1 MARLSVAPR
10 AKDDSKFATF
20 LDEYERRVEATPPG
34 MCAVAMQLDLLRA
47 GGCQTCGKCVPCRE
61 GIAHIETL
69 LEEVLAFDVEPDVLD
84 EIRAQATVV
93 RDTAD
98 CAIGWHA
105 AEVLLAGL
113 NTFKEEFESHVKQ
126 GQCREG
132 VAQTVPC
139 ETLCPAH
146 VNVPAYIALA
156 GSGDY
161 AGAVGMIRKDNPFPT
176 ACAFVCEHPCENRCR
191 RTLIDAPINIRGIK
205 KFAVDQLAA
214 DKVTTPA
221 PAAPTG
227 KKIAIVGGGP
237 SGLTCAY
244 FCALMGHE
252 VHVLEM
258 RKQLGGM
265 MRYGIP
271 AYRFPRERLDEDIRA
286 IVSAGNVTVHTEYRI
301 DAEGMR
307 RLSEEYDAVYV
318 AIGAQGGKTL
328 KLEGADAEGVMSAVD
343 LLTKIGDDEYPDF
356 TGKNVVVVG
365 GGNVAMDCARTSV
378 RAGAA
383 SVTVAYR
390 RRLEDM
396 TALRAEI
403 DSAMQEGVEM
413 MTLQAPD
420 HIEVENGQAV
430 ALYTQPQFIGP
441 VKRRPPGSAEG
452 GQTACA
458 RTCRRGAHRRGPRHR
473 ECAVRGGGHAG
484 RSHLLRSRRWLE
496 VGGSLDNVFVGGDC
510 QVGPKTVIIAIG
522 AGKVAARNID
532 DYLGFNHELDCGVE
546 VPPAAANWRQPCG
559 RVNIVERPARER
571 KGDFDAV
578 EVEMFTE
585 EAFQEAR
592 RCLRCDHFGCGCLT
606 REGSNMCKVTIDGV
620 AVEVPEGST
629 ILDAAKRAGVDIPT
643 LCYMARD

>member
-113 NTFKEEFESHVKQ
+113 DSFKEEFENHVKQ
-126 GQCREG
+126 GKCREG

-156 GSGDY
+156 GLGDY
-161 AGAVGMIRKDNPFPT
+161 AGAIGMIRKDNPFPT
-176 ACAFVCEHPCENRCR
+176 ACAFVCEHPCEKRCR

-214 DKVTTPA
+214 DQVPTPA

-227 KKIAIVGGGP
+227 KKVAIVGGGP

-258 RKQLGGM
+258 CKQLGGM

-286 IVSAGNVTVHTEYRI
+286 IVSAGNVTVHTECRI

-307 RLSEEYDAVYV
+307 RLSEECDAVYV

-328 KLEGADAEGVMSAVD
+328 KLDGADAEGVMSAVN
-343 LLTKIGDDEYPDF
+343 LLTKIGDGDYPDF

-441 VKRRPPGSAEG
+441 VKRGRPAPQKADKPLVRVPADVVLIAVGQDIESAPFEEAG
-452 GQTACA
+452 MQAD
-458 RTCRRGAHRRGPRHR
+458 RTYFEADDGLK
-473 ECAVRGGGHAG
+473 
-484 RSHLLRSRRWLE
+484 SM
-496 VGGSLDNVFVGGDC
+496 GSLDNVFVGGDC

-578 EVEMFTE
+578 EVEMSAE

-592 RCLRCDHFGCGCLT
+592 RCLRCDHFGCGVLD
-606 REGSNMCKVTIDGV
+606 EGRVQYV
-620 AVEVPEGST
+620 
-629 ILDAAKRAGVDIPT
+629 
-643 LCYMARD
+643 

>member
-10 AKDDSKFATF
+10 AKDDAKFATF

-69 LEEVLAFDVEPDVLD
+69 LEEVLAFDAEPDVLD

-113 NTFKEEFESHVKQ
+113 NTFKEEFENHVKQ
-126 GQCREG
+126 GKCREG

-161 AGAVGMIRKDNPFPT
+161 AEAIGMVRKDNPFPT

-214 DKVTTPA
+214 DQVPTPA

-227 KKIAIVGGGP
+227 KKVAIVGGGP

-286 IVSAGNVTVHTEYRI
+286 IVSAGNVTVHTECRI

-328 KLEGADAEGVMSAVD
+328 KLDGADAEGVMSAVD
-343 LLTKIGDDEYPDF
+343 LLTKIGDGDYPDF

-420 HIEVENGQAV
+420 HIEVENGQVV

-441 VKRRPPGSAEG
+441 VKRGRPAPQKADKPLVRVPADVVLIAVGQDIESAPFE
-452 GQTACA
+452 
-458 RTCRRGAHRRGPRHR
+458 
-473 ECAVRGGGHAG
+473 EAG
-484 RSHLLRSRRWLE
+484 MQADCTYFEADDGLKS
-496 VGGSLDNVFVGGDC
+496 VGSLDNVFVGGDC

-532 DYLGFNHELDCGVE
+532 DFLGFNHELDCGVE

-578 EVEMFTE
+578 EVEMSVE

-592 RCLRCDHFGCGCLT
+592 RCLRCDHFGCGVLD
-606 REGSNMCKVTIDGV
+606 EGRVQYV
-620 AVEVPEGST
+620 
-629 ILDAAKRAGVDIPT
+629 
-643 LCYMARD
+643 

>member
-10 AKDDSKFATF
+10 AKDDAKFATF

-69 LEEVLAFDVEPDVLD
+69 LEEVLAFDAEPDVLD

-126 GQCREG
+126 GKCREG

-161 AGAVGMIRKDNPFPT
+161 AGAIGMVRKDNPFPT

-214 DKVTTPA
+214 DQVPTPA

-227 KKIAIVGGGP
+227 KKVAIVGGGP

-286 IVSAGNVTVHTEYRI
+286 IVSAGNVTVHTECRI

-413 MTLQAPD
+413 MPLQAPD

-441 VKRRPPGSAEG
+441 VKRGRPAPQKADKPPVRVPADVVLIAVGQDIESAPFE
-452 GQTACA
+452 
-458 RTCRRGAHRRGPRHR
+458 
-473 ECAVRGGGHAG
+473 EAG
-484 RSHLLRSRRWLE
+484 MQADSTYFEADDGLKS
-496 VGGSLDNVFVGGDC
+496 VGSLDNVFVGGDC

-578 EVEMFTE
+578 EVEMSAE

-592 RCLRCDHFGCGCLT
+592 RCLRCDHFGCGVLD
-606 REGSNMCKVTIDGV
+606 EGRVQYV
-620 AVEVPEGST
+620 
-629 ILDAAKRAGVDIPT
+629 
-643 LCYMARD
+643 

>member
-10 AKDDSKFATF
+10 AKDDAKFATF

-69 LEEVLAFDVEPDVLD
+69 LEEVLAFDAEPDVLE

-113 NTFKEEFESHVKQ
+113 DAFKEEFESHVKQ
-126 GQCREG
+126 GQGREG

-161 AGAVGMIRKDNPFPT
+161 AGAIGMVRKDNPFPT

-214 DKVTTPA
+214 DKVPTPA

-286 IVSAGNVTVHTEYRI
+286 IVSAGNVTVHTECRI

-307 RLSEEYDAVYV
+307 RLSEEYDAVYM

-328 KLEGADAEGVMSAVD
+328 KLDGADAEGVMSAVD
-343 LLTKIGDDEYPDF
+343 LLTKIGDDDYPDF
-356 TGKNVVVVG
+356 TGKNVVVIG

-441 VKRRPPGSAEG
+441 VKRGRPAPQKADKPLVRVPADVVLIAVGQDIESAPFEEAG
-452 GQTACA
+452 MQAD
-458 RTCRRGAHRRGPRHR
+458 RTYFEADDGLKS
-473 ECAVRGGGHAG
+473 V
-484 RSHLLRSRRWLE
+484 
-496 VGGSLDNVFVGGDC
+496 GSLDNVFVGGDC

-578 EVEMFTE
+578 EVEMSAE

-592 RCLRCDHFGCGCLT
+592 RCLRCDHFGCGVLD
-606 REGSNMCKVTIDGV
+606 EGRVQYV
-620 AVEVPEGST
+620 
-629 ILDAAKRAGVDIPT
+629 
-643 LCYMARD
+643 

>member
-69 LEEVLAFDVEPDVLD
+69 LEEVLAFDAEPDVLE

-113 NTFKEEFESHVKQ
+113 DAFKEEFESHVKQ

-161 AGAVGMIRKDNPFPT
+161 AGAIGMIRKDNPFPT

-214 DKVTTPA
+214 DKVATPA

-286 IVSAGNVTVHTEYRI
+286 IVSAGNVTVHTECRI

-356 TGKNVVVVG
+356 TGENVVVIG

-430 ALYTQPQFIGP
+430 ALYAQPQFIGP
-441 VKRRPPGSAEG
+441 VKRGRPAPQKADKPLVRVPADVVLIAVGQDIESAPFEEAG
-452 GQTACA
+452 MQAD
-458 RTCRRGAHRRGPRHR
+458 RTYFEADDGLKS
-473 ECAVRGGGHAG
+473 V
-484 RSHLLRSRRWLE
+484 
-496 VGGSLDNVFVGGDC
+496 GSLDNVFVGGDC

-532 DYLGFNHELDCGVE
+532 DYLGVNHELDCGVE

-578 EVEMFTE
+578 EVEMSTE
-585 EAFQEAR
+585 EALQEAR
-592 RCLRCDHFGCGCLT
+592 RCLRCDHFGCGALD
-606 REGSNMCKVTIDGV
+606 EGRVQYV
-620 AVEVPEGST
+620 
-629 ILDAAKRAGVDIPT
+629 
-643 LCYMARD
+643 

>member
-10 AKDDSKFATF
+10 AKDDAKFATF

-69 LEEVLAFDVEPDVLD
+69 LEKVLAFDTEPDALD
-84 EIRAQATVV
+84 EIRAQAAVV

-113 NTFKEEFESHVKQ
+113 DTFKEEFESHVKQ
-126 GQCREG
+126 GKCREG

-161 AGAVGMIRKDNPFPT
+161 AGAIGMIRKDNPFPT

-214 DKVTTPA
+214 DQVETPA

-227 KKIAIVGGGP
+227 KKVAIVGGGP

-286 IVSAGNVTVHTEYRI
+286 IVSAGNVTVHAECRI

-328 KLEGADAEGVMSAVD
+328 KLDGADAEGVMSAVD
-343 LLTKIGDDEYPDF
+343 LLTKIGDGDYPDF

-420 HIEVENGQAV
+420 HIEVEDGRAV
-430 ALYTQPQFIGP
+430 ALHTQPQFIGP
-441 VKRRPPGSAEG
+441 VKRGRPAPQKADKPLVRVPADVVLIAVGQDIESAPFEEAG
-452 GQTACA
+452 MQAD
-458 RTCRRGAHRRGPRHR
+458 RTYF
-473 ECAVRGGGHAG
+473 EAG
-484 RSHLLRSRRWLE
+484 DGLKS
-496 VGGSLDNVFVGGDC
+496 VGSLDNVFVGGDC

-532 DYLGFNHELDCGVE
+532 DFLGFNHELDCGVE

-578 EVEMFTE
+578 EVEMSAE

-592 RCLRCDHFGCGCLT
+592 RCLRCDHFGCGVLD
-606 REGSNMCKVTIDGV
+606 EGRVQYV
-620 AVEVPEGST
+620 
-629 ILDAAKRAGVDIPT
+629 
-643 LCYMARD
+643 

>member
-10 AKDDSKFATF
+10 AKDDAKFATF

-61 GIAHIETL
+61 GIVHIETL
-69 LEEVLAFDVEPDVLD
+69 LEEVLAFDAEPDVLD
-84 EIRAQATVV
+84 EIRAQAAVV

-113 NTFKEEFESHVKQ
+113 DTFKEEFESHVKQ
-126 GQCREG
+126 GKCREG

-161 AGAVGMIRKDNPFPT
+161 AGAIGMIRKDNPFPT

-214 DKVTTPA
+214 DQVPTPA

-227 KKIAIVGGGP
+227 KKIAVVGGGP

-286 IVSAGNVTVHTEYRI
+286 IVSAGNVTVHTEVRI

-307 RLSEEYDAVYV
+307 RLSSEYDAVYV

-328 KLEGADAEGVMSAVD
+328 KLDGADAEGVMSAVD
-343 LLTKIGDDEYPDF
+343 LLTKIGDGDYPDF

-420 HIEVENGQAV
+420 HIEVEDGRAV
-430 ALYTQPQFIGP
+430 ALHTQPQFIGP
-441 VKRRPPGSAEG
+441 VKRGRPAPQKADKPLVRVPADVVLIAVGQDIESAPFEEAG
-452 GQTACA
+452 MQAD
-458 RTCRRGAHRRGPRHR
+458 RTYFEADDGLKS
-473 ECAVRGGGHAG
+473 V
-484 RSHLLRSRRWLE
+484 
-496 VGGSLDNVFVGGDC
+496 GSLDNVFVGGDC

-532 DYLGFNHELDCGVE
+532 DFLGFNHELNCGVE

-578 EVEMFTE
+578 EVEMSAE

-592 RCLRCDHFGCGCLT
+592 RCLRCDHFGCGVLD
-606 REGSNMCKVTIDGV
+606 EGRVQYV
-620 AVEVPEGST
+620 
-629 ILDAAKRAGVDIPT
+629 
-643 LCYMARD
+643 

>member
-10 AKDDSKFATF
+10 AKDDAKFATF

-69 LEEVLAFDVEPDVLD
+69 LEEVLAFDAEPDVLD

-113 NTFKEEFESHVKQ
+113 NTFIEEFESHVKQ
-126 GQCREG
+126 GKCCEG

-161 AGAVGMIRKDNPFPT
+161 AGAIGMVRKDNPFPT

-214 DKVTTPA
+214 DRAPTPA

-286 IVSAGNVTVHTEYRI
+286 IVSAGNVTVHTECRI

-343 LLTKIGDDEYPDF
+343 LLTKIGDGDYPDF

-441 VKRRPPGSAEG
+441 VKRGRPAPQKADKPLVRVPADVVLIAVGQDIESAPFEEAG
-452 GQTACA
+452 MQAD
-458 RTCRRGAHRRGPRHR
+458 RTYFEADDGLKS
-473 ECAVRGGGHAG
+473 V
-484 RSHLLRSRRWLE
+484 
-496 VGGSLDNVFVGGDC
+496 GSLDNVFVGGDC

-578 EVEMFTE
+578 EVEMSAE

-592 RCLRCDHFGCGCLT
+592 RCLRCDHFGCGVLD
-606 REGSNMCKVTIDGV
+606 EGRVQYV
-620 AVEVPEGST
+620 
-629 ILDAAKRAGVDIPT
+629 
-643 LCYMARD
+643 

>member
-61 GIAHIETL
+61 GIVHIETL
-69 LEEVLAFDVEPDVLD
+69 LEEVLAFSADSDALD

-113 NTFKEEFESHVKQ
+113 DSFKEEFESHVKQ
-126 GQCREG
+126 GKCREG
-132 VAQTVPC
+132 IAQTVPC

-161 AGAVGMIRKDNPFPT
+161 AGAIGMVRKDNPFPT
-176 ACAFVCEHPCENRCR
+176 ACAFVCEHPCEKRCR
-191 RTLIDAPINIRGIK
+191 RMLIDAPINIRGIK

-214 DKVTTPA
+214 DQVPTPA
-221 PAAPTG
+221 PAVSTG
-227 KKIAIVGGGP
+227 KKVAIVGGGP

-286 IVSAGNVTVHTEYRI
+286 IVSAGNVTVHTECRI

-356 TGKNVVVVG
+356 TGKNVVVIG

-441 VKRRPPGSAEG
+441 VKRGRPAPQKADKPLVCVPADVVLIAVGQDIESAPFEEAG
-452 GQTACA
+452 MQAD
-458 RTCRRGAHRRGPRHR
+458 RTYFEADDGLK
-473 ECAVRGGGHAG
+473 
-484 RSHLLRSRRWLE
+484 SM
-496 VGGSLDNVFVGGDC
+496 GSLDNVFVGGDC

-522 AGKVAARNID
+522 VGKVAARNID
-532 DYLGFNHELDCGVE
+532 DFLGFNHELDCGVE

-571 KGDFDAV
+571 KGDFNAV
-578 EVEMFTE
+578 EVEMSAE

-592 RCLRCDHFGCGCLT
+592 RCLRCDHFGCGVLD
-606 REGSNMCKVTIDGV
+606 EGRVQYV
-620 AVEVPEGST
+620 
-629 ILDAAKRAGVDIPT
+629 
-643 LCYMARD
+643 

>member
-10 AKDDSKFATF
+10 AKDDAKFATF

-69 LEEVLAFDVEPDVLD
+69 LEEVLAFDAEPDALD
-84 EIRAQATVV
+84 EIRAQAAVV

-113 NTFKEEFESHVKQ
+113 DTFKEEFESHVKQ
-126 GQCREG
+126 GKCREG
-132 VAQTVPC
+132 VAQTMPC

-161 AGAVGMIRKDNPFPT
+161 AGAIGMIRKDNPFPT

-191 RTLIDAPINIRGIK
+191 RMLIDAPINIRGIK

-214 DKVTTPA
+214 DQVETPA

-227 KKIAIVGGGP
+227 KRVAIVGGGP

-286 IVSAGNVTVHTEYRI
+286 IVSAGNVTVHTECRI

-328 KLEGADAEGVMSAVD
+328 KLDGADAEGVMSAVA
-343 LLTKIGDDEYPDF
+343 LLTKIGDGDYPDF

-420 HIEVENGQAV
+420 HIEVEDGRAV
-430 ALYTQPQFIGP
+430 ALCVQPQFIGP
-441 VKRRPPGSAEG
+441 VKRGRPAPQKADKPLVRVPADVVLIAVGQDIESAPFEEAG
-452 GQTACA
+452 MQAD
-458 RTCRRGAHRRGPRHR
+458 RTYFEADDGLKS
-473 ECAVRGGGHAG
+473 V
-484 RSHLLRSRRWLE
+484 
-496 VGGSLDNVFVGGDC
+496 GSLDNVFVGGDC

-578 EVEMFTE
+578 EVEMSAE

-592 RCLRCDHFGCGCLT
+592 RCLRCDHFGCGVLD
-606 REGSNMCKVTIDGV
+606 EGRVQYV
-620 AVEVPEGST
+620 
-629 ILDAAKRAGVDIPT
+629 
-643 LCYMARD
+643 

>member
-10 AKDDSKFATF
+10 AKDDAKFATF

-69 LEEVLAFDVEPDVLD
+69 LEEVLAFDAEPDVLE
-84 EIRAQATVV
+84 EIRAQAAVV

-105 AEVLLAGL
+105 VEVLLAGL
-113 NTFKEEFESHVKQ
+113 NTFKEEFESHAKQ
-126 GQCREG
+126 GKCREG

-161 AGAVGMIRKDNPFPT
+161 AGAIGMIRKDNPFPT

-214 DKVTTPA
+214 DKVPTPA

-265 MRYGIP
+265 IRYGIP

-286 IVSAGNVTVHTEYRI
+286 IVSAGNVTVHTECHV

-328 KLEGADAEGVMSAVD
+328 KLDGADAEGVMSAVD

-356 TGKNVVVVG
+356 AGKNVVVIG

-441 VKRRPPGSAEG
+441 VKRGRPAPQKADKPLVRAPADVVLIAVGQDIESAPFEEAG
-452 GQTACA
+452 MQAD
-458 RTCRRGAHRRGPRHR
+458 RTYFEADDGLKS
-473 ECAVRGGGHAG
+473 V
-484 RSHLLRSRRWLE
+484 
-496 VGGSLDNVFVGGDC
+496 GSLDNVFVGGDC

-532 DYLGFNHELDCGVE
+532 DFLGFSHELDCGVE

-578 EVEMFTE
+578 EVEMSAE

-592 RCLRCDHFGCGCLT
+592 RCLRCDHFGCGVLD
-606 REGSNMCKVTIDGV
+606 EGRVQYV
-620 AVEVPEGST
+620 
-629 ILDAAKRAGVDIPT
+629 
-643 LCYMARD
+643 

>member
-10 AKDDSKFATF
+10 AKDDAKFATF

-61 GIAHIETL
+61 GIAHMETL
-69 LEEVLAFDVEPDVLD
+69 LEEVLAFDAEPDVLD

-161 AGAVGMIRKDNPFPT
+161 AGAIGMIRKDNPFPT

-214 DKVTTPA
+214 DQVPTPA

-286 IVSAGNVTVHTEYRI
+286 IASAGNVTVHTECRI
-301 DAEGMR
+301 DAEDMR

-356 TGKNVVVVG
+356 TGKNVVVIG

-420 HIEVENGQAV
+420 HIEVEDGRAV
-430 ALYTQPQFIGP
+430 ALHTQPQFIGP
-441 VKRRPPGSAEG
+441 VKRGRPAPQKADKPSVRVPADVVLIAV
-452 GQTACA
+452 GQDIESVPFEEAGMQA
-458 RTCRRGAHRRGPRHR
+458 DRTYFEADDGLKS
-473 ECAVRGGGHAG
+473 V
-484 RSHLLRSRRWLE
+484 
-496 VGGSLDNVFVGGDC
+496 GSLDNVFVGGDC

-532 DYLGFNHELDCGVE
+532 DFLGFNHELDCGVE

-578 EVEMFTE
+578 EVEMSAE

-592 RCLRCDHFGCGCLT
+592 RCLRCDHFGCGVLD
-606 REGSNMCKVTIDGV
+606 EGRVQYV
-620 AVEVPEGST
+620 
-629 ILDAAKRAGVDIPT
+629 
-643 LCYMARD
+643 

>member
-69 LEEVLAFDVEPDVLD
+69 LEEVLAFDAEPDVLE

-113 NTFKEEFESHVKQ
+113 DTFKEEFESHVKQ

-156 GSGDY
+156 GLGDY
-161 AGAVGMIRKDNPFPT
+161 AGAIGMIRKDNPFPT
-176 ACAFVCEHPCENRCR
+176 ACAFVCERPCEKRCR

-214 DKVTTPA
+214 DQVPTPA

-227 KKIAIVGGGP
+227 KKVAIVGGGP

-271 AYRFPRERLDEDIRA
+271 AYRFPRERLNEDIRA
-286 IVSAGNVTVHTEYRI
+286 IVSAGNVTVHTECRI

-328 KLEGADAEGVMSAVD
+328 KLDGADAEGVMSAVD

-441 VKRRPPGSAEG
+441 VKRGRPAPQKADKPLVRVPADVVLIAVGQDIESAPFEEAG
-452 GQTACA
+452 MQAD
-458 RTCRRGAHRRGPRHR
+458 RTYFEADDGLKS
-473 ECAVRGGGHAG
+473 V
-484 RSHLLRSRRWLE
+484 
-496 VGGSLDNVFVGGDC
+496 GSLDNVFVGGDC

-578 EVEMFTE
+578 EVEMSAE

-592 RCLRCDHFGCGCLT
+592 RCLRCDHFGCGVLD
-606 REGSNMCKVTIDGV
+606 EGRVQYV
-620 AVEVPEGST
+620 
-629 ILDAAKRAGVDIPT
+629 
-643 LCYMARD
+643 

>member
-10 AKDDSKFATF
+10 AKDDAKFATF
-20 LDEYERRVEATPPG
+20 LDEYERRVEAMPPG

-69 LEEVLAFDVEPDVLD
+69 LEEVLAFDVELDVLD
-84 EIRAQATVV
+84 EIRAQAAVV

-126 GQCREG
+126 GKCREG

-161 AGAVGMIRKDNPFPT
+161 AGAIGMIRKDNPFPT

-214 DKVTTPA
+214 DQVPTPA

-286 IVSAGNVTVHTEYRI
+286 IVSAGNVTVHTDCHI

-328 KLEGADAEGVMSAVD
+328 KLDGADAEGVMSAVD

-356 TGKNVVVVG
+356 TGKNVVVIG

-430 ALYTQPQFIGP
+430 ALHTQPQFIGP
-441 VKRRPPGSAEG
+441 VKRGRPAPQKADKPLVRVPADVVLIAVGQDIESAPFEEAGMQADRTYLEADG
-452 GQTACA
+452 GLKS
-458 RTCRRGAHRRGPRHR
+458 
-473 ECAVRGGGHAG
+473 V
-484 RSHLLRSRRWLE
+484 
-496 VGGSLDNVFVGGDC
+496 GSLDNVFVGGDC
-510 QVGPKTVIIAIG
+510 HVGPKTVIIAIG

-578 EVEMFTE
+578 EVEMSAE

-592 RCLRCDHFGCGCLT
+592 RCLRCDHFGCGVLD
-606 REGSNMCKVTIDGV
+606 EGRVQYV
-620 AVEVPEGST
+620 
-629 ILDAAKRAGVDIPT
+629 
-643 LCYMARD
+643 

>member
-20 LDEYERRVEATPPG
+20 LDEYERRVEAMPPG

-69 LEEVLAFDVEPDVLD
+69 LEEVLAFDAEPDVLE

-113 NTFKEEFESHVKQ
+113 DAFKEEFESHVKQ

-161 AGAVGMIRKDNPFPT
+161 AGAIGMIRKDNPFPT

-214 DKVTTPA
+214 DKVATPA

-286 IVSAGNVTVHTEYRI
+286 IVSAGNVTVHTECRI

-307 RLSEEYDAVYV
+307 RLSEECDAVYV

-328 KLEGADAEGVMSAVD
+328 KLDGADAEGVMSAVD
-343 LLTKIGDDEYPDF
+343 LLTKIGDGDYLDF

-441 VKRRPPGSAEG
+441 VKRGRPAPQKADKPLVRVPADVVLIAVGQDIESAPFEEAG
-452 GQTACA
+452 MQAD
-458 RTCRRGAHRRGPRHR
+458 RTYFEADDGLK
-473 ECAVRGGGHAG
+473 
-484 RSHLLRSRRWLE
+484 SM
-496 VGGSLDNVFVGGDC
+496 GSLDNVFVGGDC

-578 EVEMFTE
+578 EVEMSAE

-592 RCLRCDHFGCGCLT
+592 RCLRCDHFGCGVLD
-606 REGSNMCKVTIDGV
+606 EGRVQYV
-620 AVEVPEGST
+620 
-629 ILDAAKRAGVDIPT
+629 
-643 LCYMARD
+643 

>member
-10 AKDDSKFATF
+10 AKDDAKFATF

-61 GIAHIETL
+61 GIAHIEML
-69 LEEVLAFDVEPDVLD
+69 LEEVLAFDAELD
-84 EIRAQATVV
+84 ALEEIRAQAVVV

-113 NTFKEEFESHVKQ
+113 DTFKEEFESHVKQ
-126 GQCREG
+126 GKCREG

-161 AGAVGMIRKDNPFPT
+161 AGAIGMIRKDNPFPT

-214 DKVTTPA
+214 DQVPTPA

-227 KKIAIVGGGP
+227 KKIAVVGGGP

-286 IVSAGNVTVHTEYRI
+286 IVSAGNVTVHTECRI

-343 LLTKIGDDEYPDF
+343 LLTKIGDGDYPDF

-420 HIEVENGQAV
+420 HIEVEDGRAV

-441 VKRRPPGSAEG
+441 VKRGRPAPQKADKPLVRVPADVVLIAVGQDIESAPFEEAG
-452 GQTACA
+452 MQAD
-458 RTCRRGAHRRGPRHR
+458 RTYFEADDGLKS
-473 ECAVRGGGHAG
+473 V
-484 RSHLLRSRRWLE
+484 
-496 VGGSLDNVFVGGDC
+496 GSLDNVFVGGDC

-532 DYLGFNHELDCGVE
+532 DFLGFNHELDCGVE

-571 KGDFDAV
+571 KEDFDAV
-578 EVEMFTE
+578 EVEMSAE

-592 RCLRCDHFGCGCLT
+592 RCLRCDHFGCGVLD
-606 REGSNMCKVTIDGV
+606 EGRVQYV
-620 AVEVPEGST
+620 
-629 ILDAAKRAGVDIPT
+629 
-643 LCYMARD
+643 

>member
-1 MARLSVAPR
+1 MAKLSVEPR
-10 AKDDSKFATF
+10 AKDDGKFGSF
-20 LDEYERRVEATPPG
+20 VEEYERRIKATPPG
-34 MCAVAMQLDLLRA
+34 MCAVAFQLDLLRA

-61 GIAHIETL
+61 GIGRIEEL
-69 LEEVLAFDVEPDVLD
+69 LEEVLAFQAEPGALD
-84 EIRAQATVV
+84 ETRAQANVV

-105 AEVLLAGL
+105 AEVLLGGL
-113 NTFKEEFESHVKQ
+113 DAFKAEFESHVNQ

-146 VNVPAYIALA
+146 VNVPAYVALA
-156 GSGDY
+156 GAGDY
-161 AGAVGMIRKDNPFPT
+161 AGAIGMIRKDNPFPT
-176 ACAFVCEHPCENRCR
+176 ACAYVCEHPCENRCR
-191 RTLIDAPINIRGIK
+191 RTLIDAPVNIRGIK

-214 DKVTTPA
+214 DKVATPA
-221 PAAPTG
+221 PAAATG
-227 KKIAIVGGGP
+227 KKVAIVGGGP

-252 VHVLEM
+252 VHVFEM

-271 AYRFPRERLDEDIRA
+271 AYRFPRERLDEDVRA
-286 IVSAGNVTVHTEYRI
+286 IMGAGNISVHFESRI
-301 DAEGMR
+301 DAEGMK
-307 RLSEEYDAVYV
+307 RLSVEYDAVYV

-328 KLEGADAEGVMSAVD
+328 KLEGADVQGVMSAVE
-343 LLTKIGDDEYPDF
+343 LLTKIGDNECPDF
-356 TGKNVVVVG
+356 TGKNVVVIG

-420 HIEVENGQAV
+420 HIEVEDGHV
-430 ALYTQPQFIGP
+430 TALYTQPQFIGP
-441 VKRRPPGSAEG
+441 VKRGRPAP
-452 GQTACA
+452 QTADKPLVRIVA
-458 RTCRRGAHRRGPRHR
+458 DVVLIAVGQDIESAPFEEAGMRADRTYFEADDGLKSIGELP
-473 ECAVRGGGHAG
+473 
-484 RSHLLRSRRWLE
+484 
-496 VGGSLDNVFVGGDC
+496 NVFVGGDC

-532 DYLGFNHELDCGVE
+532 DFLGFDHKLDCGVA
-546 VPPAAANWRQPCG
+546 VPPAAANWRTPCG

-578 EVEMFTE
+578 EVEMTAE

-592 RCLRCDHFGCGCLT
+592 RCLRCDHYGCGVLD
-606 REGSNMCKVTIDGV
+606 EGRVQYV
-620 AVEVPEGST
+620 
-629 ILDAAKRAGVDIPT
+629 
-643 LCYMARD
+643 

>member
-1 MARLSVAPR
+1 MAKLSVAPR
-10 AKDDSKFATF
+10 AKDDGKFGAF
-20 LDEYERRVEATPPG
+20 LEEYGRRVEATPPG
-34 MCAVAMQLDLLRA
+34 MCAVAFQLDLLRA

-61 GIAHIETL
+61 GIGRIEEL
-69 LEEVLAFDVEPDVLD
+69 LEEVLAFRAEPGALD
-84 EIRAQATVV
+84 EIRAQANVV

-105 AEVLLAGL
+105 AEVLLRGL
-113 NTFKEEFESHVKQ
+113 DAFKAEFESHVNQ

-146 VNVPAYIALA
+146 VDVPAYVALA
-156 GSGDY
+156 GAGDY
-161 AGAVGMIRKDNPFPT
+161 AGAIGMIRKDNPFPT
-176 ACAFVCEHPCENRCR
+176 ACAYVCEHPCENRCR
-191 RTLIDAPINIRGIK
+191 RTLIDAPVNIRGIK

-214 DKVTTPA
+214 DKVATPA
-221 PAAPTG
+221 PAAATG
-227 KKIAIVGGGP
+227 KKVAVVGGGP

-252 VHVLEM
+252 VHVFEM

-271 AYRFPRERLDEDIRA
+271 AYRFPRERLDEDVRA
-286 IVSAGNVTVHTEYRI
+286 IVGAGNISVHYESRI
-301 DAEGMR
+301 DAEGMK
-307 RLSEEYDAVYV
+307 RLSDEYDAVYV

-328 KLEGADAEGVMSAVD
+328 KLEGADAQGVMSAVE
-343 LLTKIGDDEYPDF
+343 LLTKIGDGEYPDF
-356 TGKNVVVVG
+356 TGRNVVVIG

-420 HIEVENGQAV
+420 HIEVEDGHVA

-441 VKRRPPGSAEG
+441 VKRGRPAPQKADKSLARIDADVVLIAVGQDIESAPFEEAGMQADRTYFEADEG
-452 GQTACA
+452 LK
-458 RTCRRGAHRRGPRHR
+458 
-473 ECAVRGGGHAG
+473 
-484 RSHLLRSRRWLE
+484 S
-496 VGGSLDNVFVGGDC
+496 VGELDNVFVGGDC

-532 DYLGFNHELDCGVE
+532 DFLGFDHELDCGVE
-546 VPPAAANWRQPCG
+546 VPPAAANWRDACG
-559 RVNIVERPARER
+559 RVNIVERPSRER
-571 KGDFDAV
+571 KDDFNAV
-578 EVEMFTE
+578 EVEMTAE

-592 RCLRCDHFGCGCLT
+592 RCLRCDHYGCGVLD
-606 REGSNMCKVTIDGV
+606 EGRVQYV
-620 AVEVPEGST
+620 
-629 ILDAAKRAGVDIPT
+629 
-643 LCYMARD
+643 

>member
-10 AKDDSKFATF
+10 AKDDAKFATF
-20 LDEYERRVEATPPG
+20 LDEYERRVEAMPPG

-69 LEEVLAFDVEPDVLD
+69 LEEVLAFDAEPDVLD

-113 NTFKEEFESHVKQ
+113 SMFKEEFESHVKQ
-126 GQCREG
+126 GKCREG

-161 AGAVGMIRKDNPFPT
+161 AGAIGMVRKDNPFPT
-176 ACAFVCEHPCENRCR
+176 ACAFVCEHPCEDRCR

-214 DKVTTPA
+214 DKVPTPA

-286 IVSAGNVTVHTEYRI
+286 IVSAGNVTVHTECRI

-307 RLSEEYDAVYV
+307 RLSEDYDAVYV

-441 VKRRPPGSAEG
+441 VKRGRPAPQKADKPLVRVPADVVLIAVGQDIESAPFEEAG
-452 GQTACA
+452 MQAD
-458 RTCRRGAHRRGPRHR
+458 RTYFEADDGLKS
-473 ECAVRGGGHAG
+473 V
-484 RSHLLRSRRWLE
+484 
-496 VGGSLDNVFVGGDC
+496 GSLDNVFVGGDC

-578 EVEMFTE
+578 EVEMSAE

-592 RCLRCDHFGCGCLT
+592 RCLRCDHFGCGVLD
-606 REGSNMCKVTIDGV
+606 EGRVQYV
-620 AVEVPEGST
+620 
-629 ILDAAKRAGVDIPT
+629 
-643 LCYMARD
+643 

>member
-10 AKDDSKFATF
+10 AKDDAKFATF

-61 GIAHIETL
+61 GIAHIEML
-69 LEEVLAFDVEPDVLD
+69 LEEVLAFDAEPDALE
-84 EIRAQATVV
+84 EIRAQAVVV

-113 NTFKEEFESHVKQ
+113 DTFKEEFESHVKQ
-126 GQCREG
+126 GKCREG

-161 AGAVGMIRKDNPFPT
+161 AGAIGMIRKDNPFPT

-214 DKVTTPA
+214 DQVETPA

-227 KKIAIVGGGP
+227 KKVAIVGGGP

-286 IVSAGNVTVHTEYRI
+286 IVSAGNVTVHTECRI

-328 KLEGADAEGVMSAVD
+328 KLDGADAEGVMSAVD
-343 LLTKIGDDEYPDF
+343 LLTKIGDGEYPDF

-420 HIEVENGQAV
+420 HIEVEDGRAV
-430 ALYTQPQFIGP
+430 ALHTQPQFIGP
-441 VKRRPPGSAEG
+441 VKRGRPAPQKADKPLVRVPADVVLIAVGQDIESAPFEEAG
-452 GQTACA
+452 MQAD
-458 RTCRRGAHRRGPRHR
+458 RTYF
-473 ECAVRGGGHAG
+473 EAG
-484 RSHLLRSRRWLE
+484 DGLKS
-496 VGGSLDNVFVGGDC
+496 VGSLDNVFVGGDC

-532 DYLGFNHELDCGVE
+532 DFLGFNHELDCGVE

-578 EVEMFTE
+578 EVEMSAE
-585 EAFQEAR
+585 EAFQESR
-592 RCLRCDHFGCGCLT
+592 RCLRCDHFGCGVLD
-606 REGSNMCKVTIDGV
+606 EGRVQYV
-620 AVEVPEGST
+620 
-629 ILDAAKRAGVDIPT
+629 
-643 LCYMARD
+643 

>member
-10 AKDDSKFATF
+10 AKDDAKFATF

-69 LEEVLAFDVEPDVLD
+69 LEEALAFDAESDALE
-84 EIRAQATVV
+84 EIRAQAVVV

-113 NTFKEEFESHVKQ
+113 DTFKEEFESHVKQ

-161 AGAVGMIRKDNPFPT
+161 AGAIGMIRKDNPFPT

-214 DKVTTPA
+214 DQVPTPA

-286 IVSAGNVTVHTEYRI
+286 IVSAGNVTVHTECRI
-301 DAEGMR
+301 DAEGMC

-328 KLEGADAEGVMSAVD
+328 KLDGADAEGVMSAVD
-343 LLTKIGDDEYPDF
+343 LLTKIGDGNYPDF

-441 VKRRPPGSAEG
+441 VKRGRPAPQKADKPLVRVPADVVLIAVGQDIESAPFEEAG
-452 GQTACA
+452 MQAD
-458 RTCRRGAHRRGPRHR
+458 RTYFEADDGLK
-473 ECAVRGGGHAG
+473 
-484 RSHLLRSRRWLE
+484 SM
-496 VGGSLDNVFVGGDC
+496 GSLDNVFVGGDC

-532 DYLGFNHELDCGVE
+532 DFLGFNHELDCGVE

-578 EVEMFTE
+578 EVEMSAE

-592 RCLRCDHFGCGCLT
+592 RCLRCDHFGCGVLD
-606 REGSNMCKVTIDGV
+606 EGRVQYV
-620 AVEVPEGST
+620 
-629 ILDAAKRAGVDIPT
+629 
-643 LCYMARD
+643 

>member
-10 AKDDSKFATF
+10 AKDDAKFATF

-69 LEEVLAFDVEPDVLD
+69 LEEVLAFDAEPDALE
-84 EIRAQATVV
+84 EIRAQAAVV

-113 NTFKEEFESHVKQ
+113 DTFKEEFESHVKQ
-126 GQCREG
+126 GKCREG

-161 AGAVGMIRKDNPFPT
+161 AGAIGMIRKDNPFPT

-214 DKVTTPA
+214 DQVETPA

-227 KKIAIVGGGP
+227 KKVAIVGGGP

-286 IVSAGNVTVHTEYRI
+286 IVSAGNVTVHTGCRI

-328 KLEGADAEGVMSAVD
+328 KLDGADAEGVMSAVD
-343 LLTKIGDDEYPDF
+343 LLTKIGDGDYPDF

-420 HIEVENGQAV
+420 HIEVEDGRAV
-430 ALYTQPQFIGP
+430 ALYAQPQFIGP
-441 VKRRPPGSAEG
+441 VKRGRPAPQKADKPLVRVPADVVLIAVGQDIESAPFEEAG
-452 GQTACA
+452 MQAD
-458 RTCRRGAHRRGPRHR
+458 RTYFEADDGLKS
-473 ECAVRGGGHAG
+473 V
-484 RSHLLRSRRWLE
+484 
-496 VGGSLDNVFVGGDC
+496 GSLDNVFVGGDC

-532 DYLGFNHELDCGVE
+532 DFLGFNHELDCGVE

-578 EVEMFTE
+578 EVEMSAE

-592 RCLRCDHFGCGCLT
+592 RCLRCDHFGCGVLD
-606 REGSNMCKVTIDGV
+606 EGRVQYV
-620 AVEVPEGST
+620 
-629 ILDAAKRAGVDIPT
+629 
-643 LCYMARD
+643 

>member
-10 AKDDSKFATF
+10 AKDDAKFATF

-69 LEEVLAFDVEPDVLD
+69 LEEVLAFDAEPDVLD

-113 NTFKEEFESHVKQ
+113 SMFKEEFESHVKQ
-126 GQCREG
+126 GKCREG

-161 AGAVGMIRKDNPFPT
+161 AGAIGMVRKDNPFPT
-176 ACAFVCEHPCENRCR
+176 ACAFVCEHPCEKRCR

-214 DKVTTPA
+214 DQVPTPA

-227 KKIAIVGGGP
+227 KKVAIVGGGP

-286 IVSAGNVTVHTEYRI
+286 IVSAGNVTVHTECRI

-343 LLTKIGDDEYPDF
+343 LLTKIGDDDYPDF

-441 VKRRPPGSAEG
+441 VKRGRPAPQKADKPLVRVPADVVLIAVGQDIESAPFEEAG
-452 GQTACA
+452 MQAD
-458 RTCRRGAHRRGPRHR
+458 RTYFEADDGLKS
-473 ECAVRGGGHAG
+473 V
-484 RSHLLRSRRWLE
+484 
-496 VGGSLDNVFVGGDC
+496 GSLDNVFVGGDC

-578 EVEMFTE
+578 EVEMSAE

-592 RCLRCDHFGCGCLT
+592 RCLRCDHFGCGVLD
-606 REGSNMCKVTIDGV
+606 EGRVQYV
-620 AVEVPEGST
+620 
-629 ILDAAKRAGVDIPT
+629 
-643 LCYMARD
+643 

>member
-161 AGAVGMIRKDNPFPT
+161 AGAIGMVRKDNPFPT

-214 DKVTTPA
+214 DQVPTPA

-286 IVSAGNVTVHTEYRI
+286 IVSAGNVTVHTECRI

-441 VKRRPPGSAEG
+441 VKRGRPAPQKADKPLVRVPADVVLIAVGQDIESAPFEEAG
-452 GQTACA
+452 MQAD
-458 RTCRRGAHRRGPRHR
+458 RTYFEADDGLKS
-473 ECAVRGGGHAG
+473 V
-484 RSHLLRSRRWLE
+484 
-496 VGGSLDNVFVGGDC
+496 GSLDNVFVGGDC

-578 EVEMFTE
+578 EVEMSAE
-585 EAFQEAR
+585 GAFQEAR
-592 RCLRCDHFGCGCLT
+592 RCLRCDHFGCGVLD
-606 REGSNMCKVTIDGV
+606 EGRVQYV
-620 AVEVPEGST
+620 
-629 ILDAAKRAGVDIPT
+629 
-643 LCYMARD
+643 

>member
-10 AKDDSKFATF
+10 AKDDVKFATF
-20 LDEYERRVEATPPG
+20 LDEYERRVEAAPPG

-61 GIAHIETL
+61 GIVHIETL
-69 LEEVLAFDVEPDVLD
+69 LEEVLAFDAEPDVLD
-84 EIRAQATVV
+84 EIRVQAAVV

-113 NTFKEEFESHVKQ
+113 DAFSEEFESHVKQ
-126 GQCREG
+126 GKCREG

-161 AGAVGMIRKDNPFPT
+161 AGAIGMIRKDNPFPT

-214 DKVTTPA
+214 DQVPTPA

-227 KKIAIVGGGP
+227 KKVAIVGGGP

-286 IVSAGNVTVHTEYRI
+286 IVSAGNVTVHTECRI

-328 KLEGADAEGVMSAVD
+328 KLDGADAEGVMSAVD
-343 LLTKIGDDEYPDF
+343 LLTKIGDGEYPDF

-420 HIEVENGQAV
+420 HIEVEDGRAV
-430 ALYTQPQFIGP
+430 ALYAQPQFIGP
-441 VKRRPPGSAEG
+441 VKRGRPAPQKADKPLVRVPADVVLIAVGQDIESAPFEEAG
-452 GQTACA
+452 MQAD
-458 RTCRRGAHRRGPRHR
+458 RTYFEADDGLKS
-473 ECAVRGGGHAG
+473 V
-484 RSHLLRSRRWLE
+484 
-496 VGGSLDNVFVGGDC
+496 GSLDNVFVGGDC

-532 DYLGFNHELDCGVE
+532 DFLGFNHELDCGVE
-546 VPPAAANWRQPCG
+546 VPPAVANWRQPCG

-571 KGDFDAV
+571 KEDFDAV
-578 EVEMFTE
+578 EVEMSAE

-592 RCLRCDHFGCGCLT
+592 RCLRCDHFGCGVLD
-606 REGSNMCKVTIDGV
+606 EGRVQYV
-620 AVEVPEGST
+620 
-629 ILDAAKRAGVDIPT
+629 
-643 LCYMARD
+643 

>member
-161 AGAVGMIRKDNPFPT
+161 AGAIGMVRKDNPFPT

-214 DKVTTPA
+214 DQVPTPA

-227 KKIAIVGGGP
+227 KKVAIVGGGP

-286 IVSAGNVTVHTEYRI
+286 IVSAGNVTVHTECRI

-328 KLEGADAEGVMSAVD
+328 KLDGADAEGVMSAVD

-441 VKRRPPGSAEG
+441 VKRGRPAPQKADKPLVRVPADVVLIAVGQDIKSAPFEEAG
-452 GQTACA
+452 MQAD
-458 RTCRRGAHRRGPRHR
+458 RTYFEADDGLKS
-473 ECAVRGGGHAG
+473 V
-484 RSHLLRSRRWLE
+484 
-496 VGGSLDNVFVGGDC
+496 GSLDNVFVGGDC

-578 EVEMFTE
+578 EVEMSAE

-592 RCLRCDHFGCGCLT
+592 RCLRCDHFGCGVLD
-606 REGSNMCKVTIDGV
+606 EGRVQYV
-620 AVEVPEGST
+620 
-629 ILDAAKRAGVDIPT
+629 
-643 LCYMARD
+643 

>member
-10 AKDDSKFATF
+10 AKDDAKFATF

-69 LEEVLAFDVEPDVLD
+69 LEEVLAFDAEPDVLE

-93 RDTAD
+93 RDAAD

-113 NTFKEEFESHVKQ
+113 DAFKGEFESHVKQ
-126 GQCREG
+126 GKCREG

-156 GSGDY
+156 GLGDY
-161 AGAVGMIRKDNPFPT
+161 AGAIGMVRKDNPFPT
-176 ACAFVCEHPCENRCR
+176 ACAFVCEHPCEKRCR

-214 DKVTTPA
+214 DQVPTPA

-286 IVSAGNVTVHTEYRI
+286 IVSSGNVTVHTECRI

-307 RLSEEYDAVYV
+307 RLSGEYDAVYV

-356 TGKNVVVVG
+356 TGKNVVVIG

-441 VKRRPPGSAEG
+441 VKRGRPAPQKADKPLVRVPADVVLIAVGQDIESAPFEEAG
-452 GQTACA
+452 MQAD
-458 RTCRRGAHRRGPRHR
+458 RTYFEADDGLK
-473 ECAVRGGGHAG
+473 
-484 RSHLLRSRRWLE
+484 SI
-496 VGGSLDNVFVGGDC
+496 GSLDNVFVGGDC

-532 DYLGFNHELDCGVE
+532 DYLGFDHELDCGVE
-546 VPPAAANWRQPCG
+546 VPPAAANWRKPCG

-578 EVEMFTE
+578 EVEMSAE

-592 RCLRCDHFGCGCLT
+592 RCLRCDHFGCGVLD
-606 REGSNMCKVTIDGV
+606 EGRVQYV
-620 AVEVPEGST
+620 
-629 ILDAAKRAGVDIPT
+629 
-643 LCYMARD
+643 